1 MRNVGYFLLVAGF
14 LAGAFAS
21 ATDPRAVPWAWF
33 IPAVLV
39 GAAGVAL
46 IRRSTRAAAR
56 SDHVLSRNREDVED
70 SLARIV
76 RGLEEMTGGERPIPP
91 WEYRFEID
99 HRFRDDLARFAEARE
114 SLAHLYG
121 LAAYA
126 EIMSAFAA
134 GERYLNRV
142 WSASADGYMDEA
154 TDYLGRSLEQFREAA
169 ERLGEAH
176 EAARGLAPEA
186 GRA

>member
-1 MRNVGYFLLVAGF
+1 MRGFGYLLLVGGF

-46 IRRSTRAAAR
+46 IRRSAREAAR

-76 RGLEEMTGGERPIPP
+76 LGLEEMTAGERPIPP

-99 HRFRDDLARFAEARE
+99 HRFREDLARFAEARE

-154 TDYLGRSLEQFREAA
+154 TDYLGRSLVQFREAA
-169 ERLGEAH
+169 QRLAEAH
-176 EAARGLAPEA
+176 GAAQGFAPGSGGA
-186 GRA
+186 

>member
-1 MRNVGYFLLVAGF
+1 MRGVGYFLLVVGF

-21 ATDPRAVPWAWF
+21 ATDPLDVPWGWF
-33 IPAVLV
+33 VPAVLV
-39 GAAGVAL
+39 GAFGVAL
-46 IRRSTRAAAR
+46 VRRAVHTTARAG
-56 SDHVLSRNREDVED
+56 HVLAKNREDVED
-70 SLARIV
+70 SLVRIV
-76 RGLEEMTGGERPIPP
+76 RGLEEMTGGERTIPP

-99 HRFRDDLARFAEARE
+99 HRFREDLSRFAEARE

-154 TDYLGRSLEQFREAA
+154 THYLGRSLEQFREAA
-169 ERLGEAH
+169 ERLEQAH
-176 EAARGLAPEA
+176 EAA
-186 GRA
+186 